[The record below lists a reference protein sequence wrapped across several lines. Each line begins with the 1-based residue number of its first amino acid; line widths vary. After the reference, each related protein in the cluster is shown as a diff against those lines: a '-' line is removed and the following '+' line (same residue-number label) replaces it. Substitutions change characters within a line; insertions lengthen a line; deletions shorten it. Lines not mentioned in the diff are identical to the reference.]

1 MGISRIY
8 LWPSSRRRPRLLPP
22 PHQFPCI
29 EFRLMSATG
38 ETRFRSAR
46 PESRYCVPTVFYF
59 PSSTSH
65 IQSVSPT
72 FLRVGPARVAATEH
86 LVANFPSQQHFDT
99 PNTKTLGQA
108 LTEIWPAFF
117 RVQAIH
123 HTRSCWLITPIS
135 LDLVT
140 TAAAVVVVVIHRLR
154 PAQYNKFNT
163 TTNFAAF
170 LYANT
175 VIAEQFTVGTKKST
189 LNCTNGTCRN

>member
-8 LWPSSRRRPRLLPP
+8 LWPSFRRRPRLLPP

-59 PSSTSH
+59 PSATSH
-65 IQSVSPT
+65 IQSVPHSYVLARREWRPLNILLRIFLPNNILTHPT
-72 FLRVGPARVAATEH
+72 RKLLAKHWLRFGR
-86 LVANFPSQQHFDT
+86 HFFEY
-99 PNTKTLGQA
+99 KL
-108 LTEIWPAFF
+108 
-117 RVQAIH
+117 IH

-140 TAAAVVVVVIHRLR
+140 TAAVVVVVIYRLR
-154 PAQYNKFNT
+154 PAQ
-163 TTNFAAF
+163 
-170 LYANT
+170 
-175 VIAEQFTVGTKKST
+175 
-189 LNCTNGTCRN
+189 